1 MLDAKLAA
9 ASQRTAI
16 IGEERARADVY
27 GLIANLFAVAPT
39 EVLLRAVAECGS
51 TDTDAGAF
59 AAAWR
64 GLRESAAHSDS
75 CAVADEFDDLFIGI
89 GPGRVNLYAAH
100 YLQCGQFKNSLA
112 ALRGDLAR
120 LGLGARADA
129 GEPED
134 HLSALCEAMRFLI
147 AGDDAVPAA
156 DLAAQHEFFARHVQ
170 PWYRLFC
177 SNLRNT
183 EGARFYAGV
192 ADFAE
197 AFFDLETQSF
207 ELAD

>member
-9 ASQRTAI
+9 APQRTAI
-16 IGEERARADVY
+16 IAEERARADVY
-27 GLIANLFAVAPT
+27 GLIANLFANAPT
-39 EVLLRAVAECGS
+39 ERLLRAVAES
-51 TDTDAGAF
+51 RPQDADAGAF
-59 AAAWR
+59 AAAWC
-64 GLRESAAHSDS
+64 GLCESAAHADPR
-75 CAVADEFDDLFIGI
+75 AVADEFDDLFIGI

-100 YLQCGQFKNSLA
+100 YLQRGQFKNSLA

-120 LGLGARADA
+120 LGLAARDDA

-134 HLSALCEAMRFLI
+134 HLSALCEAMRYLI
-147 AGDDAVPAA
+147 AGDDAAPAA
-156 DLAAQHEFFARHVQ
+156 DLEAQHEFFARHVQ

-183 EGARFYAGV
+183 EGARFYVGA

-207 ELAD
+207 ELED